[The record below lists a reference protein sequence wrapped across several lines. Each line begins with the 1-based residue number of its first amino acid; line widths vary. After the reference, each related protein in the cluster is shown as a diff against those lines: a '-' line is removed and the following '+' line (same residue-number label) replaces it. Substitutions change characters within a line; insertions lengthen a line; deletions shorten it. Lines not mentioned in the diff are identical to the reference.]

1 MGYGLLLIGYAVTF
15 FVSLSLYGWM
25 FRLLGYVI
33 MAYGLIKLRDY
44 FPSYALSVFTLIALF
59 LTGLCEGA
67 FEMLPELAPEIFKT
81 VLYYVR
87 DGLILLFHI
96 FFLISTYI
104 AYGVVDMKEK
114 RLSVV
119 TDGCAVAVGYIL
131 YVLSAFGLVSNDIA
145 FFAQIIWMVMVFI
158 LILGCYMRICAEGDE
173 DMPRRPSRF
182 AFINRFSDAL
192 DKRENEA
199 IARTRREI
207 EEKKKRTASGAK
219 RKRKKKK

>member
-1 MGYGLLLIGYAVTF
+1 MGYGLVLVGYAITF
-15 FVSLSLYGWM
+15 FMSLSLYGWI
-25 FRLLGYVI
+25 FRLLGYAV

-44 FPSYALSVFTLIALF
+44 FPSYALSVFALLALF
-59 LTGLCEGA
+59 AVGLCEGVCEL
-67 FEMLPELAPEIFKT
+67 FPELAGELFKT
-81 VLYYVR
+81 SLRYVR

-96 FFLISTYI
+96 FFLIATYI

-114 RLSVV
+114 RISVV
-119 TDGCAVAVGYIL
+119 TDGCAVIIGYIL
-131 YVLSAFGLVSNDIA
+131 YALAAFKIIGADIV
-145 FFAQIIWMVMVFI
+145 FFVQLIWSIMIFI

-182 AFINRFSDAL
+182 AFINRFADAL
-192 DKRENEA
+192 DKREQEA
-199 IARTRREI
+199 VERTRREI